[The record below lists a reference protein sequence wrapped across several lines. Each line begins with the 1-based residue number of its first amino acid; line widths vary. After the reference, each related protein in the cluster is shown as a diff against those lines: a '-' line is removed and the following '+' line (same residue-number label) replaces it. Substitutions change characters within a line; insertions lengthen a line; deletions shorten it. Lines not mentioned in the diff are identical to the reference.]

1 MVNVVEAL
9 ESGKAQEHMFSKG
22 PTALEGRIQNVSTK
36 AKKKKRKIG
45 NGRRLVKKHS
55 KKIQPEQKKT
65 NNSRSGGEEK

>member
-36 AKKKKRKIG
+36 AKKKK
-45 NGRRLVKKHS
+45 
-55 KKIQPEQKKT
+55 
-65 NNSRSGGEEK
+65 EK